1 VKLQLKNEK
10 VKYLP
15 TLSAKGYA
23 GADQFSNQLNPFQ
36 SNSWF
41 GNAFVGISARLPLLI
56 GENKKNKQGQYQ
68 AQILGLN
75 LQKEEAIKNAAFQKQ
90 TAKQEIAKL
99 QAEYN
104 FHKSNVLLY
113 KENLTIY
120 QERLQAGQETVNTI
134 NLEEIAYLKE
144 TEQLNIVDSKVWQY
158 WLTYLKN
165 AGLLFRILQ

>member
-1 VKLQLKNEK
+1 
-10 VKYLP
+10 
-15 TLSAKGYA
+15 
-23 GADQFSNQLNPFQ
+23 
-36 SNSWF
+36 
-41 GNAFVGISARLPLLI
+41 LLI

-75 LQKEEAIKNAAFQKQ
+75 LQKEEAIKNAAFKKQ

-99 QAEYN
+99 KEEYN

-113 KENLTIY
+113 KENLAIY
-120 QERLQAGQETVNTI
+120 QQRLQAGQETVNTI

-165 AGLLFRILQ
+165 AGLLFRITQ